1 MIIDAHAH
9 IMLAVNGQTATGAT
23 TSLSWGRVRW
33 GDETIQL
40 LPPFNETTSFS
51 AETLLAQMDWAGVE
65 RAVLLQGPFYGQ
77 ANAYVASAVKRW
89 PDRFLGAFAP
99 DPRDRDLRRQFQQC
113 VDEYGLHALKFEL
126 TETTGLTGRYPDLDI
141 DSAEFHWIYEEAQRR
156 NLVVA
161 FDLGK
166 PGSASYQSDNIAA
179 VARRYPA
186 LNIVIAHLGQPPIAR
201 PDEDALNAA
210 WAKQILLGR
219 LPNVYFDTS
228 ALPAYAPDYDEY
240 PYVLAQDYIRRAV
253 DLIGADKIM
262 WGTDAPGLLTSGS
275 YRQLLNMIRVHCDFL
290 SAEQKAQ
297 ILGSNA
303 ARVYWSA

>member
-9 IMLAVNGQTATGAT
+9 IMTAVRGQTATGAT
-23 TSLSWGRVRW
+23 RSLSWGRVRW
-33 GDETIQL
+33 GDEAIQL

-51 AETLLAQMDWAGVE
+51 AEALLAQMDWAGVD
-65 RAVLLQGPFYGQ
+65 RAVLLQGPFYGE

-99 DPRDRDLRRQFQQC
+99 DPRAPDVERQFDQC
-113 VDEYGLHALKFEL
+113 VDEYGFRVVKFEL
-126 TETTGLTGRYPDLDI
+126 TETTGLTGHYPDLDI

-156 NLVVA
+156 NLVVT

-166 PGSASYQSDNIAA
+166 PGSASYQTDNVAA

-186 LNIVIAHLGQPPIAR
+186 LNIVIAHLAQPPIAR
-201 PDEDALNAA
+201 PDNDALNAD
-210 WAKQILLGR
+210 WAGQILLGR
-219 LPNVYFDTS
+219 LPNVHFDTS
-228 ALPAYAPDYDEY
+228 ALPAYASNYDEY

-253 DLIGADKIM
+253 ELIGADKIM
-262 WGTDAPGLLTSGS
+262 WGTDVPGLLTSGS
-275 YRQLLNMIRVHCDFL
+275 YRQLLNMIRAHCAFL

-297 ILGSNA
+297 ILGRNA
-303 ARVYWSA
+303 ARVYWPA